1 MKIFTKKCL
10 LRVGIVITGLCI
22 LITALSDMI
31 PLWVIRFL
39 YQINIAGDEASSIG
53 IIGGADGPTQ
63 IYYGSENAIS
73 TKLVW
78 MIPFLMCMG
87 FLIILNKRI
96 SKNG

>member
-1 MKIFTKKCL
+1 MKISIKKCL
-10 LRVGIVITGLCI
+10 LRVGIAITGLCV

-63 IYYGSENAIS
+63 IFYGSGNAIS
-73 TKLVW
+73 TKPLW
-78 MIPFLMCMG
+78 MILFLMCMG
-87 FLIILNKRI
+87 FLIILYKRV

>member
-1 MKIFTKKCL
+1 MKISTKKCL
-10 LRVGIVITGLCI
+10 LRVSIAITGLCF
-22 LITALSDMI
+22 LFTAMSDMI

-39 YQINIAGDEASSIG
+39 YQMNIAGDEASSIG

-63 IYYGSENAIS
+63 IYYGSGNAIS

-87 FLIILNKRI
+87 FLIILYRRI
-96 SKNG
+96 SKDG